1 MIRGRICVFC
11 ASSVHIDARYVA
23 LAEEVGAALASRD
36 LGLVSGGGSVSM
48 MGAIARTVREHGGHT
63 IGVIPRALVDLE
75 VADHDADELLVTP
88 DMRTRKAEMD
98 RRADAFIA
106 LPGGIGTLEE
116 LTEVWTAHTLGMHV
130 KPIVVIDP
138 WGDYAHLHAFID
150 HLVSSGFVREE
161 SARTIHW
168 MDSVDEAMDLL
179 SALLGMH
186 EGPVTHVDEAL
197 ES

>member
-1 MIRGRICVFC
+1 MIRGRVCVFC
-11 ASSVHIDARYVA
+11 SSSTQIDARYLD
-23 LAEEVGAALASRD
+23 LAEAVGAELAARD

-48 MGAIARTVREHGGHT
+48 MGAIARSVRAHGGHT

-98 RRADAFIA
+98 RRADAFVA

-116 LTEVWTAHTLGMHV
+116 LTEVWTAHALGMHT

-138 WGDYAHLHAFID
+138 WGDYAHLHALIE
-150 HLVSSGFVREE
+150 HLVASGFVREE

-168 MDSVDEAMDLL
+168 MPSIDAAMDLL
-179 SALLGMH
+179 VALLGMH
-186 EGPVTHVDEAL
+186 EGPVPHVDEAL